1 MKRIAFLFAILLL
14 PFWAFAQET
23 EAEPEQEPQ
32 AEETVPQT
40 EESVESEEPM
50 TLERLDKIVRAL
62 DPNVQTNGRA
72 WQLQIAEV
80 PILIITDEFSD
91 RMRAMVNVTAASEI
105 TDEQMVRMMQANFDT
120 ALDARYAIAKGV
132 VWSTFI
138 HPLRALEKDQLISG
152 LGQVVNLKQSFGTL
166 YSGGAIHFGGG
177 DSGELQ
183 RQLIDEL
190 LKKGEEI

>member
-40 EESVESEEPM
+40 EESVEAEEPM